1 MVWRAGE
8 REKLDHRRILERTSV
23 EMEKTSTVVLLGDV
37 DVDVSLVV
45 VDKPSCL
52 MMMMVM
58 LVVCGN
64 YCCCNPLPPPP
75 PPHDDDDD
83 DDSPFFFFS
92 LDLMMLILVV
102 VLCVD
107 RRW

>member
-8 REKLDHRRILERTSV
+8 REKLDHRRKLERTSV
-23 EMEKTSTVVLLGDV
+23 EMEKTTVELLG

-64 YCCCNPLPPPP
+64 CCCCNAL
-75 PPHDDDDD
+75 PHDDDDD
-83 DDSPFFFFS
+83 HFFFFFS
-92 LDLMMLILVV
+92 LDLMILILV